1 MMKEVTAAR
10 SREVMADDDSVIM
23 VFEGEYDLAAKE
35 QLRAVFDLLTACRR
49 AVLDFS
55 SVTYID
61 STVLCEMARMHQ
73 ARAAQGYDRAT
84 LVLQNAGILRLL
96 AVACMKELFR
106 IVATLDEAV
115 GNDGR
120 QLSVRH
126 ASAFP
131 ET

>member
-1 MMKEVTAAR
+1 MKGMTAPR
-10 SREVMADDDSVIM
+10 SSEVMADDSVVV

-35 QLRAVFDLLTACRR
+35 QLQAVFDFLSACRR

-73 ARAAQGYDRAT
+73 ARAAQGYDRPT

-96 AVACMKELFR
+96 GVACMTQFFR

-120 QLSVRH
+120 PLSVRR